1 MNFPRYKNRYNLFF
15 VAALTGILIFTLIT
29 FRNIRNAEK
38 QSEKVQ
44 ASLEKMYVLESIL
57 TDVQT
62 VESGQRGFSLTGD
75 ELYLLTYNRAL
86 DSIKSNMEL
95 LLNDSVPNDTADFK
109 NREELLALISNK
121 VKESRNLVTIRQTYG
136 LDSVSAYMK
145 YIESEMLMNRIRI
158 KVASMESELKR
169 EIQQSSQSSKASA
182 KITAIEFLVLTIAFF
197 TFLVTL
203 FRLMMRELR
212 VNMANAERLKF
223 SDSLINSITN
233 PIIII
238 DRKLRIKSWNKYAE
252 KLYGWSENE
261 VIGKDLIP
269 LLQIDFLHTD
279 FESIA
284 AFYQK
289 NEYWSGEMI
298 HHNRNNRQIHVQA
311 TVSRVRNQQGKIIG
325 AVSVITDI
333 TLSKSMEK
341 QLQVLSA
348 NLEREVRR
356 KVAELNHVFDR
367 ITDAFIALD
376 HEWNYTYVNEK
387 AAELHGLNV
396 EELLGKNIWD
406 LHPDLKGGDFHL
418 ALQEAQQSMKP
429 VKKQLYFAQS
439 NQWFED
445 LIYPSADGISIYYHD
460 ITDKKRAELKL
471 QEAENRFRRL
481 VEESMVGV
489 YILQHGKCL
498 YVNPRC
504 AEITGYSL
512 DEMVGKMNIL
522 DIISPKS
529 VAVVKK
535 NIELR
540 LSGKVS
546 SMHYELEAVHK
557 DGRLIQLEA
566 FGSYILY
573 NGEPAII
580 GSLIDISTRKK
591 AEEQVILLNER
602 FQLVAKATQEAIWDW
617 DMENDT
623 ITGNERFSDMFGIAH
638 NSNISFSE
646 FTKRLQVDDG
656 KKVVENLQKALQE
669 KKDFVTEVYMF
680 TMPDGSKR
688 YFNDRSYI
696 LYNDQGKAYRM
707 LGAMQDITE
716 QTVANNNLIDEKVL
730 SDNIINSLPG
740 IFYIFEPTGMLIRWN
755 KNLET
760 ITGYSPAELSQMN
773 VIDFFMEHDIHKIEE
788 KIRSVLMHGED
799 KIEADLKL
807 KDGRLIPFYLTGMSI
822 WYEGNSC
829 IMGVGLDMSD
839 KREAQEQLQKS
850 EEKFRTL
857 IEQASDVIF
866 ITDAS
871 GTIQV
876 VNTSATLLTGY
887 PETTLLQMK
896 LQDILWNND
905 QSPIILDEN
914 NVSGQVLISEK
925 LLINQHKTH
934 IPVEC
939 SSKQLTGNRYQYI
952 IRDITRRKKAADELR
967 ASENKYRLLFE
978 ENPMPMWMLSVPSH
992 RFIAVNESTVRFYG
1006 YSRDEFLQMG
1016 IEDIRLN
1023 NTRDRSTF
1031 MKAFQSGIQN
1041 AVIWEHRKKNGDKIM
1056 VSILSHDVMFEGQ
1069 HALLELATDMTEKI
1083 MAEESLKQSHEQ
1095 LRMLASYLE
1104 KARES
1109 ERTHI
1114 AREIHDELGQQITGL
1129 KMDMA
1134 WLRRKMEHADPVV
1147 KQKLKEIIE
1156 GMNDTVATVRNL
1168 AMKLRPSLLDDLGLV
1183 AALEW
1188 QSEEFQKRTGIQTH
1202 FESDVTTIQFPEAIS
1217 TNLFRIFQESLT
1229 NIARHARA
1237 TRVEASLV
1245 QQDGLL
1251 VLEITDN
1258 GTGFDAEAVKFKNT
1272 LGLLGMKERTLEMNG
1287 TFDIS
1292 GLPGMGTRIHIAV
1305 PVKT

>member
-1 MNFPRYKNRYNLFF
+1 MNFSSYKNRYNLFF
-15 VAALTGILIFTLIT
+15 VVALAGILIFTLIT

-38 QSEKVQ
+38 ESDKVHS
-44 ASLEKMYVLESIL
+44 SLEKMYVLESVL

-75 ELYLLTYNRAL
+75 ELHLITYNRAL
-86 DSIKSNMEL
+86 DSIKSNLEAL
-95 LLNDSVPNDTADFK
+95 LYHPSPDTMDVQSK
-109 NREELLALISNK
+109 EELLNLISRK
-121 VKESRNLVTIRQTYG
+121 VMESKNLVNIRRQYG
-136 LDSVSAYMK
+136 IDSVSAYMQRSD
-145 YIESEMLMNRIRI
+145 SEMLMNRIRI
-158 KVASMESELKR
+158 KVSSMESALKN
-169 EIQQSSQSSKASA
+169 EIQQSSQLSKASA
-182 KITAIEFLVLTIAFF
+182 KITAIEFLVLTVAFIAF
-197 TFLVTL
+197 LLTL
-203 FRLMMRELR
+203 FRLMMRELS
-212 VNMANAERLKF
+212 VNMANAERLKV

-238 DRKLRIKSWNKYAE
+238 DRKLRIKSWNKHAE
-252 KLYGWSENE
+252 KLYGWGAEE
-261 VIGKDLIP
+261 VMGKELIP
-269 LLQIDFLHTD
+269 LLQIDFLHAD
-279 FESIA
+279 FETIA
-284 AFYQK
+284 ASYQK

-298 HHNRNNRQIHVQA
+298 HKNKEGRDIHVQA
-311 TVSRVRNQQGKIIG
+311 SLSRVRNQNGKIIG

-341 QLQVLSA
+341 QLQVLST

-356 KVAELNHVFDR
+356 KVAELNHVFER

-376 HEWNYTYVNEK
+376 HNWNYTYVNEK
-387 AAELHGLNV
+387 AAEMHGMPIDA
-396 EELLGKNIWD
+396 LLGKNIWEI
-406 LHPDLKGGDFHL
+406 HPDQKDGPFHQ
-418 ALQEAQQSMKP
+418 ALREAQETMQP
-429 VKKQLYFAQS
+429 VKRQLYYPKS

-460 ITDKKRAELKL
+460 ITDKKQAEIQL
-471 QEAENRFRRL
+471 QEAENRFRSL

-489 YILQHGKCL
+489 YILQNDKYL

-504 AEITGYSL
+504 AEIVGYKQE
-512 DEMVGKMNIL
+512 EMIEKMSVL
-522 DIISPKS
+522 EIISPKS
-529 VAVVKK
+529 VPIVKE

-546 SMHYELEAVHK
+546 SMHYELEAIHK
-557 DGRLIQLEA
+557 DGRMIQVEV

-573 NGEPAII
+573 NGAPAII
-580 GSLIDISTRKK
+580 GTLIDITKRKK
-591 AEEQVILLNER
+591 AEDEINQLNER
-602 FQLVAKATQEAIWDW
+602 FELVARATQEAIWDW
-617 DMENDT
+617 DIEEDT
-623 ITGNERFSDMFGIAH
+623 ITGNERFTNMFGLKPGAT
-638 NSNISFSE
+638 ISFKAFAE
-646 FTKRLQVDDG
+646 RLPIDDG
-656 KKVVENLQKALQE
+656 KKVLENLQLALKEQ
-669 KKDFVTEVYMF
+669 KDFVTEVYMF
-680 TMPDGSKR
+680 TMPDGTNR

-696 LYNDQGKAYRM
+696 LYNETGKAYRM

-716 QTVANNNLIDEKVL
+716 QTVANNNLIAEKQL

-760 ITGYSPAELSQMN
+760 ITGYSASELSQMN
-773 VIDFFMEHDIHKIEE
+773 VINFFDNKDIQRIEE
-788 KIRSVLMHGED
+788 KIKSVLMHGED

-807 KDGRLIPFYLTGMSI
+807 KDGRLSPYYLTGMTI
-822 WYEGNSC
+822 WYEGKSC
-829 IMGVGLDMSD
+829 IMGVGLDMSE
-839 KREAQEQLQKS
+839 KLKAQQQLQTS

-857 IEQASDVIF
+857 IEQASDGIF
-866 ITDAS
+866 ITDAT
-871 GTIQV
+871 GALQV
-876 VNTSATLLTGY
+876 VNTSATHLTGF
-887 PETTLLQMK
+887 PEQALLQIK
-896 LQDILWNND
+896 LQDILFND
-905 QSPIILDEN
+905 NQMPIALDEN
-914 NVSGQVLISEK
+914 DIQDKVLISEK
-925 LLINQHKTH
+925 TLINAHKQT

-939 SSKQLTGNRYQYI
+939 SSKQLSGNRYQYI
-952 IRDITRRKKAADELR
+952 IRDITLRKKADDALK
-967 ASENKYRLLFE
+967 ASEHKYRLLFE
-978 ENPMPMWMLSVPSH
+978 ENPMPMWMLSAPDL
-992 RFIAVNESTVRFYG
+992 RFIAVNESAIRFYG
-1006 YSRDEFLQMG
+1006 YSREEFLTMS
-1016 IEDIRLN
+1016 IDDIRPN
-1023 NTRDRSTF
+1023 TTRDRSAL

-1041 AVIWEHRKKNGDKIM
+1041 AVIWEHRNKQGENIM
-1056 VSILSHDVMFEGQ
+1056 VSILSHDVMFEGR

-1083 MAEESLKQSHEQ
+1083 MAEEQLKQSHEQ

-1134 WLRRKMEHADPVV
+1134 WLSKKLDESDPVI
-1147 KQKLKEIIE
+1147 KQKLKEIID
-1156 GMNDTVATVRNL
+1156 GMNGTVATVRNL

-1202 FESDVTTIQFPEAIS
+1202 FVSDVTTIQFPEAIS

-1229 NIARHARA
+1229 NIVRHALA

-1251 VLEITDN
+1251 ILEITDN
-1258 GTGFDAEAVKFKNT
+1258 GVGFNAEAVTFKNT

-1292 GLPGMGTRIHIAV
+1292 GKPGSGTRIHIAV
-1305 PVKT
+1305 PVKI